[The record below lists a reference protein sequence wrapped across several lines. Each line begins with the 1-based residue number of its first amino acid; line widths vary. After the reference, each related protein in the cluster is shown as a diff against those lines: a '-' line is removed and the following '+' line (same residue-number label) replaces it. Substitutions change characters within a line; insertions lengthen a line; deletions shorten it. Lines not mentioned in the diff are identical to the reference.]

1 MEISKEKDLYVFR
14 KKAEEVMKNTEKIFE
29 KIKEQGKNYEKSEIG
44 DMVSFKMENGLYVD
58 ITPEMIY
65 IGNEPISKSHSEVN
79 PTGVYLIAINND
91 GSHSVRLTGVEK
103 NRIIFTA
110 EITRK
115 KDGDW
120 MIDNDAMST
129 YLDSEDWS
137 LFDVAQ
143 RYIEKNDNEANLESN
158 IGNLVLKKERI
169 KRLNQF
175 KDMVGLEDLK
185 KSGNTRQW
193 LIDGLIKQITEYGLS
208 MEELNALIDELNRI
222 KQPNNQKSSEN
233 REER

>member
-1 MEISKEKDLYVFR
+1 MEISKETDLYVFR
-14 KKAEEVMKNTEKIFE
+14 KKAEEVMENTEKIFE
-29 KIKEQGKNYEKSEIG
+29 KIKEQGKKCEKSEIG

-58 ITPEMIY
+58 ITPKMFY
-65 IGNEPISKSHSEVN
+65 IGNEPISKSYSGVD

-91 GSHSVRLTGVEK
+91 GMHSVRLTGVEK

-143 RYIEKNDNEANLESN
+143 RYIEKNDDAAYLKSK
-158 IGNLVLKKERI
+158 IGNLVLKEERI

-175 KDMVGLEDLK
+175 KDMVGLDGLK
-185 KSGNTRQW
+185 KSGNTKQW
-193 LIDGLIKQITEYGLS
+193 LIDGLINQIEKYELS
-208 MEELNALIDELNRI
+208 EEELNALIAELNKM
-222 KQPNNQKSSEN
+222 KQPNNQKSNEK

>member
-1 MEISKEKDLYVFR
+1 MKISKETDLYVFE

-29 KIKEQGKNYEKSEIG
+29 KIKEQGKKYEKSEIG

-58 ITPEMIY
+58 ITPKIFY
-65 IGNEPISKSHSEVN
+65 IGNEPISKSHSEEN

-91 GSHSVRLTGVEK
+91 GMHSVMLTGVEK

-129 YLDSEDWS
+129 YLDSKDWS

-143 RYIEKNDNEANLESN
+143 RYIEKNDDAAYLKSK
-158 IGNLVLKKERI
+158 IGNLVLSEERI

-175 KDMVGLEDLK
+175 KDMVGLDDLK

-193 LIDGLIKQITEYGLS
+193 LIDGLKKQIAEYGLS
-208 MEELNALIDELNRI
+208 IEELNTLISELNRI
-222 KQPNNQKSSEN
+222 KQPNNQKLSGN

>member
-1 MEISKEKDLYVFR
+1 MKISKETDLYVFR
-14 KKAEEVMKNTEKIFE
+14 KKAEEVKENTEKIFE
-29 KIKEQGKNYEKSEIG
+29 KIKEQGKKYEKSEIG
-44 DMVSFKMENGLYVD
+44 DMVSFKMENGLYVN
-58 ITPEMIY
+58 ITPKMFY

-129 YLDSEDWS
+129 YLDSKDWS

-175 KDMVGLEDLK
+175 KDMVGLDDLK

-193 LIDGLIKQITEYGLS
+193 LIDGLINQIEKYELS
-208 MEELNALIDELNRI
+208 EEELNALIAELNKM
-222 KQPNNQKSSEN
+222 KQPNKQQLSEK
-233 REER
+233 RDER

>member
-1 MEISKEKDLYVFR
+1 MEISKEKDLYIFR

-29 KIKEQGKNYEKSEIG
+29 KIKEQGKRYEKSKIG
-44 DMVSFKMENGLYVD
+44 EMVSFKMENGLYVD
-58 ITPEMIY
+58 ITPKMFY
-65 IGNEPISKSHSEVN
+65 IGNEPISKSHSEVD

-91 GSHSVRLTGVEK
+91 GMHSVRLTGVEK

-129 YLDSEDWS
+129 YLDSKDWS

-143 RYIEKNDNEANLESN
+143 RYIEKNDDAAYLKSK
-158 IGNLVLKKERI
+158 IGNLVLKEERI

-175 KDMVGLEDLK
+175 KDMVGLDDLK
-185 KSGNTRQW
+185 KSGNTKQW
-193 LIDGLIKQITEYGLS
+193 LIDGLINQIEKYELS
-208 MEELNALIDELNRI
+208 EEELNALIAELNKM
-222 KQPNNQKSSEN
+222 KQPNNQKSNEK